1 MIARAIAFVAVA
13 LLALL
18 ALYCIG
24 DDRHPLAVDASDCKP
39 LPNPCDRIDCNRAT
53 VRETTRLT

>member
-1 MIARAIAFVAVA
+1 MIPRAIAFVAVM

-24 DDRHPLAVDASDCKP
+24 DDREPLAIEATPATSIV
-39 LPNPCDRIDCNRAT
+39 CNSAIPPRLA
-53 VRETTRLT
+53 RKTTGSFA